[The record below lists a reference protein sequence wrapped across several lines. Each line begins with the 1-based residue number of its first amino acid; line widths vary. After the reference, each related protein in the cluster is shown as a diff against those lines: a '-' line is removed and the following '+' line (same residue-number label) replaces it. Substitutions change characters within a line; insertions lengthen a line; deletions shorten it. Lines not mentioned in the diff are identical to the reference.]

1 MAISITRLSGGNTPA
16 DGSDPR
22 TFPAIWNATATTL
35 EANVGEGGGSITVSP
50 TAPTDPVPASGDLW
64 WNSTEGELYVYYNDG
79 SSSQWVAA
87 AGPSVTVAATA
98 PTGYEGQLW
107 LDSTDGSM
115 YVYYT
120 DPGGANAQWIGA
132 VSRSGGILQVVSTT
146 KTDTYSESLTT
157 GVLSSNLV
165 TGLTASITPRST
177 SSKIL
182 VTVSVPLANSSYYGY
197 GSYVMRRDGTAIG
210 VPDAA
215 GSRTQL
221 TAQGGSLSQNSVD
234 TATLSQSFLD
244 SPGTTSSITYGISLH
259 NPSSGTATVYANRS
273 FSDQD
278 NSRFARPISTI
289 TLMEV
294 AG

>member
-1 MAISITRLSGGNTPA
+1 MPREVFVAGQVLTAAELNVVSDQSVMVFADSSARGTAIPSPSEGMVTYLEDTNGVEVYN
-16 DGSDPR
+16 GSAF
-22 TFPAIWNATATTL
+22 TG
-35 EANVGEGGGSITVSP
+35 VGQGS
-50 TAPTDPVPASGDLW
+50 
-64 WNSTEGELYVYYNDG
+64 
-79 SSSQWVAA
+79 
-87 AGPSVTVAATA
+87 
-98 PTGYEGQLW
+98 
-107 LDSTDGSM
+107 
-115 YVYYT
+115 
-120 DPGGANAQWIGA
+120 
-132 VSRSGGILQVVSTT
+132 ILQVVSTT
-146 KTDTYSESLTT
+146 KTDTYSESLAT

-165 TGLTASITPRST
+165 TGLTASITPSST

-182 VTVSVPLANSSYYGY
+182 VTVSVPLANSSYFGY

-234 TATLSQSFLD
+234 IATLSQSFLD

-273 FSDQD
+273 FSDQN

>member
-50 TAPTDPVPASGDLW
+50 TAPTDPAPASGDLW

-79 SSSQWVAA
+79 TSSQWVAA

-120 DPGGANAQWIGA
+120 DPGGGNAQWIGA

-146 KTDTYSESLTT
+146 KTDTFSASVTA
-157 GVLSSNLV
+157 GSSSPI
-165 TGLTASITPRST
+165 TGLTVSITPSST

-182 VTVSVPLANSSYYGY
+182 VLAQVSGMALAHANPFAVALTASS
-197 GSYVMRRDGTAIG
+197 SKINIG
-210 VPDAA
+210 DAA
-215 GSRTQL
+215 GNRTRI
-221 TAQGGSLSQNSVD
+221 GSENSTSSANESSSVS
-234 TATLSQSFLD
+234 LNYLH
-244 SPGTTSSITYGISLH
+244 SPGTTSTITYGVDVI
-259 NPSSGTATVYANRS
+259 NR
-273 FSDQD
+273 
-278 NSRFARPISTI
+278 AGSTQTQYVNRTSNDTGAVDRTRSVSNI

>member
-79 SSSQWVAA
+79 TSSQWVAA

-146 KTDTYSESLTT
+146 KTDTFATT
-157 GVLSSNLV
+157 SGTDVDI
-165 TGLTASITPRST
+165 TGLSASITPRST
-177 SSKIL
+177 SSKVL
-182 VTVSVPLANSSYYGY
+182 VLVSAPFSTTTNQINSITLTRG
-197 GSYVMRRDGTAIG
+197 GTPIG
-210 VPDAA
+210 GGTIA
-215 GSRTQL
+215 GSRTSAFRSAYL
-221 TAQGGSLSQNSVD
+221 TSTNTGGMLSGEH
-234 TATLSQSFLD
+234 LD
-244 SPGTTSSITYGISLH
+244 SPSTTSTITYQVQCKTSAGTMTIGISGGD
-259 NPSSGTATVYANRS
+259 SDAANHPRTS
-273 FSDQD
+273 
-278 NSRFARPISTI
+278 STI